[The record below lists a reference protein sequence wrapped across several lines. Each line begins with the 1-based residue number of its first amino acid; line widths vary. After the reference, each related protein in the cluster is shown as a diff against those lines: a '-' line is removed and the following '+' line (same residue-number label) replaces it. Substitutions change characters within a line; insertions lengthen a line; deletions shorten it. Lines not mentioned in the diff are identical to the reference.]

1 MTTIF
6 TDEKEICDFI
16 NECKIAALAFNEM
29 EKEVLRDIDEI
40 WEESMQKKPRYKM
53 LKQLASLRGHITT
66 MRHEMSKL
74 STFARLILDK
84 YNAFEEDG

>member
-1 MTTIF
+1 MRF

-16 NECKIAALAFNEM
+16 NECKIAALEFNEM

-40 WEESMQKKPRYKM
+40 WEESMQKNPRRKV
-53 LKQLASLRGHITT
+53 LSQLASMRHHITT
-66 MRHEMSKL
+66 MRNEMSKL

-84 YNAFEEDG
+84 YNAVEEDG